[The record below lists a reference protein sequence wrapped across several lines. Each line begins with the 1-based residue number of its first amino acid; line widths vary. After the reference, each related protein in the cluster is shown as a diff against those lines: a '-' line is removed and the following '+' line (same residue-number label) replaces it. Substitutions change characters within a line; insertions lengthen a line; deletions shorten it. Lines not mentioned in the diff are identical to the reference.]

1 MSKSKKASGKKKS
14 SKPNRP
20 HPADRRK
27 RRLITFV
34 LVFLGLLAVGAILYP
49 FLSIAFDSQ
58 LKGFMA
64 ITASICGGI
73 LHLFSADVT
82 VTGRYVTFQGFS
94 VEIIEECTGI
104 FEMLIFLA
112 ALISYP
118 ASWRSKLIGFLLG
131 IPTLYAFNVIRIAF
145 LSFVGARYHK
155 LFDFM
160 HLYFWQATLILMI
173 TTVWV
178 LWILLVVGR
187 EKKTTEIFS

>member
-1 MSKSKKASGKKKS
+1 MGRASGKKKRG
-14 SKPNRP
+14 RP
-20 HPADRRK
+20 DKQRRTSQQK
-27 RRLITFV
+27 RRLIIFV
-34 LVFLGLLAVGAILYP
+34 VTFLGLLTVGAILYP

-64 ITASICGGI
+64 MTASICGGM
-73 LHLFSADVT
+73 LDLFYNNVSVS
-82 VTGRYVTFQGFS
+82 GSYVLFHGFS
-94 VEIIEECTGI
+94 VEIIEECTGV

-112 ALISYP
+112 ALLSYP
-118 ASWRSKLIGFLLG
+118 ASWRSKLAGFLLG
-131 IPTLYAFNVIRIAF
+131 IPALYFFNVIRIIF
-145 LSFVGARYHK
+145 LTFVGAYYHR
-155 LFDFM
+155 LFDFK

>member
-1 MSKSKKASGKKKS
+1 M
-14 SKPNRP
+14 
-20 HPADRRK
+20 DRRK
-27 RRLITFV
+27 RRLIKFV
-34 LVFLGLLAVGAILYP
+34 LTFLGLLAVVAIAYP
-49 FLSIAFDSQ
+49 FLSIAFDPQ
-58 LKGFMA
+58 LKSFMA
-64 ITASICGGI
+64 FTASICGGI
-73 LHLFSADVT
+73 LDIFSSNVT
-82 VTGRYVTFQGFS
+82 VAGRYITFQGFS

-118 ASWRSKLIGFLLG
+118 SSWRSKLIGVLLG
-131 IPTLYAFNVIRIAF
+131 IPALYAFNVIRIIF
-145 LSFVGARYHK
+145 LSFVGAQYYT
-155 LFDFM
+155 LFEFM